1 MEEAEQGEDIDI
13 DLAIL
18 LILVS
23 VPELIRV

>member
-23 VPELIRV
+23 VPKLIRV

>member
-18 LILVS
+18 LILVR